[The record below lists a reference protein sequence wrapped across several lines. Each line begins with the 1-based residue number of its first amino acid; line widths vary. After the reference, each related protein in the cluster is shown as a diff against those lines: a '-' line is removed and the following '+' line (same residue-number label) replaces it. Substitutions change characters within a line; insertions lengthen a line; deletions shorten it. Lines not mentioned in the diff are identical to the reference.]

1 MFYQKTSSAGQS
13 FSEVRNA
20 CAESEGLPFSDVL
33 SEEQIQRAFA
43 EEGALFG
50 EGEKVV
56 YTPSI
61 TLWAHLSQVLHTGPF
76 RSCAAAVSRV
86 IVLCVVLGRRVPSED
101 TGAYCRARA
110 KIPVAVVRRLAKEVA
125 SALES
130 QVPPSW
136 LWKERHAKMVD
147 GTTLSPCDT
156 VANQEK
162 WPQPPSQKAGI
173 GFPILRMVGLLSL
186 ATGAVCD
193 LEMGPYEGK
202 ETGEPALL
210 RAMLDRLEAK
220 DILLGDC
227 CFCSYFM
234 IALLLA
240 RKVDVVFRQHQ
251 RRTTDFRR
259 GRSLGR
265 EDHVVVWEKPERP
278 EWMDEETYAQIP
290 ETLTVREL
298 KVRVHI
304 RGFRTQTM
312 VVVTTL
318 TDARHY
324 PKSEVAGLYRARWHV
339 ELDLRSLK
347 CALDMEDLRGK
358 SPEMVE
364 REIWTHCLAYN
375 LIRKKMAQAAFVSG
389 RPPRSLSFTA
399 ALQAVSSAWMQ
410 ASTASP
416 ETRGEL
422 TRQILKIIAGHR
434 VGQRPNRVEPR
445 AVKRRPK
452 SQKLLTKPRDKA
464 RAELL
469 KHTP

>member
-20 CAESEGLPFSDVL
+20 FGESEGLPFSDVL

-61 TLWAHLSQVLHTGPF
+61 TLWAYLSQVLHTGPL

-86 IVLCVVLGRRVPSED
+86 IVLCVALRRRVPSED

-110 KIPVAVVRRLAKEVA
+110 KIPVAVVRRLAKDVA
-125 SALES
+125 SELES
-130 QVPPSW
+130 QVPRSW
-136 LWKERHAKMVD
+136 LWEKRRVKMVD

-156 VANQEK
+156 AANQEK

-298 KVRVHI
+298 KVRVSI

-318 TDARHY
+318 TDARRY

-347 CALDMEDLRGK
+347 CSLDMEDLRGK

-364 REIWTHCLAYN
+364 REIWMHCLADNY
-375 LIRKKMAQAAFVSG
+375 
-389 RPPRSLSFTA
+389 
-399 ALQAVSSAWMQ
+399 SS
-410 ASTASP
+410 TH
-416 ETRGEL
+416 L
-422 TRQILKIIAGHR
+422 
-434 VGQRPNRVEPR
+434 N
-445 AVKRRPK
+445 
-452 SQKLLTKPRDKA
+452 
-464 RAELL
+464 
-469 KHTP
+469 